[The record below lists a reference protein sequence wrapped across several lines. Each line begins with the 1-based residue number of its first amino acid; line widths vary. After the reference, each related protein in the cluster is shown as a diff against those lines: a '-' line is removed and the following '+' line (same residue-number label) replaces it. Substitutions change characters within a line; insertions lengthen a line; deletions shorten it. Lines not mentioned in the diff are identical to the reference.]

1 MSIGHNIIFSMMM
14 DNLFSINCLTSGE
27 NECVYKMTN
36 FKKVGIEILYWL
48 TEESVGGARGEKG
61 WIHLLT
67 M

>member
-1 MSIGHNIIFSMMM
+1 M
-14 DNLFSINCLTSGE
+14 
-27 NECVYKMTN
+27 CVQNDK
-36 FKKVGIEILYWL
+36 FQKVGIEILYWL